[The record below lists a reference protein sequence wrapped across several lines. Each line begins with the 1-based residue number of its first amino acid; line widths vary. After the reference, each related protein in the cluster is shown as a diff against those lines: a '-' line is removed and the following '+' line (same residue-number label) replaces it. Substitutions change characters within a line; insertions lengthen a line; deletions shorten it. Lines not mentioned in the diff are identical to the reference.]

1 MNGTASATLNHARI
15 ASILSAPG
23 SRRRRELDGEQRP
36 TGEIVQR
43 RGERAR
49 LCADAQHPE
58 ELEAVGGRTVRF
70 HARRDAEELQLRP
83 ERRVELVRTERAGVE
98 RTRDEL
104 PERIELGERRPRRVV
119 LVRGAV

>member
-23 SRRRRELDGEQRP
+23 SRRRRQLDGEQRP

-70 HARRDAEELQLRP
+70 HARRDAEELQLRAQP
-83 ERRVELVRTERAGVE
+83 WVGLGRTERARLE
-98 RTRDEL
+98 RTRDET
-104 PERIELGERRPRRVV
+104 PQPNETR
-119 LVRGAV
+119 